1 MENISMDEQR
11 LLSSLQRGEITAF
24 DHIFKK
30 YYPMLCAYGRRFV
43 EYEDAKEIAGDAI
56 LWLWEHR
63 QTLLI
68 DTSLSRYLLKSVYRR
83 SLNCIKQK
91 QLKNSADTIFYE
103 EMESVIQSVD
113 AYQVMEISKRIKEAI
128 NELPDTY
135 RETFIQHRF
144 TKMSHKEI
152 AEKLGVS
159 PKTVAYR
166 IQQATKLLRKSL
178 SDLHPMI
185 LAFLTGGISYLN

>member
-1 MENISMDEQR
+1 MDEHQI
-11 LLSSLQRGEITAF
+11 LNALQRGETTAF

-30 YYPMLCAYGRRFV
+30 YYPMLCAYGKRFV

-63 QTLLI
+63 HALPI

-83 SLNCIKQK
+83 SLNCIRQK
-91 QLKNSADTIFYE
+91 NLKNSADTIFYE
-103 EMESVIQSVD
+103 EMESMIQSVD
-113 AYQVMEISKRIKEAI
+113 AYQVIEISKRIKEAI
-128 NELPDTY
+128 NELPASY
-135 RETFIQHRF
+135 REAFIQHRF

-185 LAFLTGGISYLN
+185 LAFLI